1 MPIEANRD
9 EAIRCREL
17 AEKAQIEGDI
27 AKCTRLLEKSL
38 RLYRDT
44 HTEAMLESINRA
56 AKHTQFDTGVSD
68 PTATVPRLRKMSPT
82 RGASSFSQEQVAGV
96 RRILSLTSYYELLQI
111 DKSATDDQI
120 KKAYRKLAL
129 RFHPDKC
136 KAPQAEDAFKKIS
149 KAFQCLSDAYKRKM
163 YDASG
168 RDSDDPVA
176 AHSSKARFHTDEM
189 SAQDIFEAF
198 FGMPHG
204 RIPRNRQS
212 HRNQFSAGN
221 DFLRFVPILILFGL
235 SIISA
240 ILQQVTTPSPRF
252 SLTPTPEM
260 KSRTTTSFMEVP
272 YFTKP
277 DHASSYPIGSTSR
290 TSFDKNVEVAYIQ
303 SLFNDCQYEDRVVNH
318 KVQMAKRRGDLTF
331 TEPAKPS
338 CDKLEALRSRFP
350 SEFSRRISSWGE
362 L

>member
-17 AEKAQIEGDI
+17 AEKARIQGDI
-27 AKCTRLLEKSL
+27 PKCIRLLEKSL

-56 AKHTQFDTGVSD
+56 AKHTQSESGVCD
-68 PTATVPRLRKMSPT
+68 PTSTVNRLRKMSTT
-82 RGASSFSQEQVAGV
+82 RGASSCSQEQVAGV
-96 RRILSLTSYYELLQI
+96 RRILSLTSYYEVLQI

-176 AHSSKARFHTDEM
+176 SHSSTGIFHPHEM
-189 SAQDIFEAF
+189 SAQDVFEAF
-198 FGMPHG
+198 FGVPHG

-212 HRNQFSAGN
+212 HRNQFSASN
-221 DFLRFVPILILFGL
+221 EFLRFVPILIIFGL

-240 ILQQVTTPSPRF
+240 FLQQVTTTSPRF
-252 SLTPTPEM
+252 SLTPTPDM
-260 KSRTTTSFMEVP
+260 KIRTTTSFMEVP
-272 YFTKP
+272 YFSKP
-277 DHASSYPIGSTSR
+277 DHAASYPIGSTSR
-290 TSFDKNVEVAYIQ
+290 ITFDKNVEVAYIQ
-303 SLFNDCQYEDRVVNH
+303 SLFNDCQYEDRVFNH
-318 KVQMAKRRGDLTF
+318 KLQMAKRRGDLTF
-331 TEPAKPS
+331 TEPTKPS
-338 CDKLEALRSRFP
+338 CDKLDALRSQYP